1 MCARYSPCRD
11 GLHPN
16 QGTDDA
22 NKGTDEANKGTDDAN
37 QGTDDANKGTDDAN
51 KGTDDEGAAGIAYI
65 RIDGKT
71 PAQVGT

>member
-1 MCARYSPCRD
+1 MMRIRVPMMRIRVPK
-11 GLHPN
+11 H
-16 QGTDDA
+16 
-22 NKGTDEANKGTDDAN
+22 
-37 QGTDDANKGTDDAN
+37 DANKGTDDAN